1 MSGAVAG
8 IISIAALLV
17 GASIVTI
24 LVKNPQGTTGLINS
38 TTQGF
43 AADLAAAQGNSTGF
57 AGIPGG

>member
-1 MSGAVAG
+1 MSGAMAG

-24 LVKNPQGTTGLINS
+24 LVKNPQGTTGLIQA
-38 TTQGF
+38 TTGGF

-57 AGIPGG
+57 SSIPGG